1 MVNIDSLPSSSHAEA
16 GHVPASFLATGPATL
31 TVETVIH
38 GRLRS
43 DTDRARSDSTG
54 RILTNPSYQLA
65 LASFAKTLAAAGA
78 SAGESRVVNGVRYHA
93 LFASSCQ
100 IEIEVKFLIGVRPR
114 GQQPDLDNL
123 WKPLQNALAIPP
135 ASLVVLPPD
144 AGLLYTMF
152 ANDHQVTRY
161 TVGMAPFIAAS
172 PVNDLTVVK
181 VTAHPAPCLALARHS

>member
-1 MVNIDSLPSSSHAEA
+1 MVNIKEVSSSPHAEA
-16 GHVPASFLATGPATL
+16 GHAPASFLATGPATL

-43 DTDRARSDSTG
+43 DTDRARSESTG
-54 RILTNPSYQLA
+54 RILANSSYQLA
-65 LASFAKTLAAAGA
+65 LASFAKILAASGVCT
-78 SAGESRVVNGVRYHA
+78 GESKLVKGIRYHA
-93 LFASSCQ
+93 LFPSSCK

-135 ASLVVLPPD
+135 ASLVVPAPSD
-144 AGLLYTMF
+144 GVLYTMF

-172 PVNDLTVVK
+172 PVDDLTVVK
-181 VTAHPAPCLALARHS
+181 VTAHPAPCLALARHC